1 MPPTTISKEF
11 FTTLDE
17 RFKSLHTK
25 IDLTKKE
32 IELKSFVI
40 EYQDILDEL
49 FEVDNEC
56 DTGYFK
62 LKTNVRKNGLLRLEM
77 FETQLILLK
86 LEKQMY
92 NAYNKKNNTEIFSKL
107 QTKYTANISTTL
119 ELMEKMVENGDIPE
133 GDYLDYAKDSV
144 PQHNF
149 IKKMCEVGENLTKKA
164 LKKKK

>member
-11 FTTLDE
+11 FTSLDE
-17 RFKSLHTK
+17 RIKTLHTN
-25 IDLTKKE
+25 LFMVKKE

-40 EYQDILDEL
+40 ENQDILDEI
-49 FEVDNEC
+49 FEVEDQN
-56 DTGYFK
+56 DGYCL
-62 LKTNVRKNGLLRLEM
+62 LKKNVRKDGLLRLEM
-77 FETQLILLK
+77 FEKQLILLK

-149 IKKMCEVGENLTKKA
+149 IKKMCEIGENLTKKA
-164 LKKKK
+164 LKKKM

>member
-1 MPPTTISKEF
+1 MPPTTITKEF
-11 FTTLDE
+11 FTNLDE
-17 RFKSLHTK
+17 RFKYLRTK
-25 IDLTKKE
+25 IFMVKKE

-40 EYQDILDEL
+40 ENQDILDEL
-49 FEVDNEC
+49 FEVEDQS
-56 DTGYFK
+56 DGYFK
-62 LKTNVRKNGLLRLEM
+62 LKKNVRKDGHLRLEM

-107 QTKYTANISTTL
+107 QTKYTTNISTTL

-133 GDYLDYAKDSV
+133 GDYIEFAKDSV

-149 IKKMCEVGENLTKKA
+149 IKKMCEIGEILTKKA